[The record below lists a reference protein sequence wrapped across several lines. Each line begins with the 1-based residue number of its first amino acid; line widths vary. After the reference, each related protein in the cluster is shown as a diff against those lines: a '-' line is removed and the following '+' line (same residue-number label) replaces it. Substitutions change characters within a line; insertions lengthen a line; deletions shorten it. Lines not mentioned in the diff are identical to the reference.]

1 MPTPPFSAST
11 RRLTTLYIAALSIV
25 ALLSISGQVL
35 VQQSIDRQQGDSTL
49 VNIAG
54 RQRMLSQRIA
64 KSALVLR
71 DQPDQQTEAL
81 QQLRESLDLW
91 KESHQQLLDR
101 DAAQAIGAANSSTVL
116 TMFAA
121 IEQDFREIQT
131 SARRLL
137 ESPDD
142 EQIVAQAVANI
153 MQREQPYLHGMDRI
167 VFQYDEEASLRVARL
182 RRIESLLLGL
192 TLFVLLLE
200 GLFIFRPAV
209 GEIRRNLDTQSQ
221 MTEQLQTAKVKAE
234 EANRVKTDFLAKMSH
249 EIRTPMNAILGLSQ
263 SLTESIQDERQRRQA
278 IVVNDSARSLM
289 SLLNDLL
296 DVSRLEID
304 ARKPVT
310 AEPFH
315 LASLIRRTQEMF
327 ALQAQQQGIK
337 FPIQIDPALEVIV
350 LGDEL
355 RTRQILTN
363 LIQNALK
370 FVDDGFIAV
379 EATTSAEDETS
390 LSVNIAVRDSGPG
403 IPEDQ
408 LERIFDAFSQLG
420 NSSNSQRGV
429 GLGLHIS
436 KRLAG
441 ELGGRLTVHSEVGV
455 GSEFCL
461 QLRFHR
467 SDAISANVPAV
478 RMANPDLNLK
488 ILVVEDIEA
497 NQLVLQEMLDKLG
510 LVADFASDGRSA
522 LHALQISAYDVVLLD
537 LELPDISG
545 LDVARQIRQKF
556 DVDNLWLVAVTAH
569 AVTSYKTSAI
579 KAGVNKFLTKPIG
592 FDELRV
598 CLAQAPASKHTPIE
612 ITEGLRMKL
621 ISLFLEHSPASMNE
635 LRQAYQDQ
643 DQRRVVFLAHRLRG
657 MLVYFDRRETSSL
670 LAQLDREDL
679 VLSNDRTAEILHDL
693 EISIAQLQQDL
704 SAQLAESR

>member
-1 MPTPPFSAST
+1 MPTPSFSAST
-11 RRLTTLYIAALSIV
+11 RRLTMLYIAALSIV

-71 DQPDQQTEAL
+71 DQPDNQSEAL

-101 DAAQAIGAANSSTVL
+101 GAAQDTGGANSPTVQ
-116 TMFAA
+116 TMFVA
-121 IEQDFREIQT
+121 IEDDFREIQT
-131 SARRLL
+131 SSQQLL
-137 ESPDD
+137 ESPSDAPN
-142 EQIVAQAVANI
+142 VAQSVENI
-153 MQREQPYLHGMDRI
+153 MRHEQPYLSGMDRI
-167 VFQYDEEASLRVARL
+167 VFQYDKEASLRVARL

-200 GLFIFRPAV
+200 GFFIFRPAV
-209 GEIRRNLDTQSQ
+209 REIRRNLDTQTQ
-221 MTEQLQTAKVKAE
+221 MTEQLQSAKVKAE

-278 IVVNDSARSLM
+278 LVVNDSARSLM

-315 LASLIRRTQEMF
+315 LASLVRRTQEMF
-327 ALQAQQQGIK
+327 ALQAQQKGIQ
-337 FPIQIDPALEVIV
+337 FPIKIDPALEVIV

-370 FVDDGFIAV
+370 FVEVGFTAV
-379 EATTSAEDETS
+379 EATVTAQDEQTITAC
-390 LSVNIAVRDSGPG
+390 IAVKDSGPG

-420 NSSNSQRGV
+420 NASNSQRGV

-441 ELGGRLTVHSEVGV
+441 ELGGRLTVTSQVGV
-455 GSEFCL
+455 GSQFCL
-461 QLRFHR
+461 ELRLNK
-467 SDAISANVPAV
+467 SDAISDEVPAV
-478 RMANPDLNLK
+478 RMANPDPNLK

-522 LHALQISAYDVVLLD
+522 LQAIELSSYDVVLLD

-545 LDVARQIRQKF
+545 LAVAHQIRQKF
-556 DVDNLWLVAVTAH
+556 EVDDLSLVAVTAH

-592 FDELRV
+592 FDELRI
-598 CLAQAPASKHTPIE
+598 CLAQTPASKHTPLE
-612 ITEGLRMKL
+612 ITDSLRQKL
-621 ISLFLEHSPASMNE
+621 IALFLEHSPAAMND

-657 MLVYFDRRETSSL
+657 MLVYFDRREATSL

-679 VLSNDRTAEILHDL
+679 VLSNDRTAAILHDL

-704 SAQLAESR
+704 NAQLSESA